1 MPEKFEG
8 IKVEKKE
15 GKIEAKVATDVVT
28 ATAMVAVAVKEI
40 SRVAGISEDKVLE
53 AAASALK
60 GQKEKPEVIQLIL
73 RI

>member
-15 GKIEAKVATDVVT
+15 GKIEAKVAADVVT
-28 ATAMVAVAVKEI
+28 ATAMVAVIVKEI
-40 SRVAGISEDKVLE
+40 SRVAGISEGKVLE
-53 AAASALK
+53 AVASALE
-60 GQKEKPEVIQLIL
+60 GQKEKPEFIQLTL